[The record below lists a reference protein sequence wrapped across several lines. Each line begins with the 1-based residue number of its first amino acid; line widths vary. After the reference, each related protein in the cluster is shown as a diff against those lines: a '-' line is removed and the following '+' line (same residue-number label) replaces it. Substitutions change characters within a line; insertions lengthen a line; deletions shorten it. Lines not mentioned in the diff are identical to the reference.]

1 MTFPLLA
8 RFLVIW
14 PMADESPFAAFIIPN
29 PDCCKSLIKCF
40 DFIKYGI
47 NDHLALFVNESPL
60 PGFFVTNSDGSKPIV
75 KIAHTIELWNNH
87 HLPQFAVVFCRRF
100 VARRRVA
107 PAEEAEKKKSNEVL
121 QSFHAFYCARF
132 LLFRQKAVFSES
144 SLLVNFMVY
153 QARFAATQTVS
164 VTRNFRSQQ
173 RLVPIMPHSF

>member
-1 MTFPLLA
+1 
-8 RFLVIW
+8 
-14 PMADESPFAAFIIPN
+14 MADESPFAAFIIPN

-121 QSFHAFYCARF
+121 QSFQALSCARF
-132 LLFRQKAVFSES
+132 LQITPKSCVFGKLSSCQFYGISGTFRSNSNSFSYQKFS
-144 SLLVNFMVY
+144 VTTT
-153 QARFAATQTVS
+153 ARSHHATQLLIPKEMGDFS
-164 VTRNFRSQQ
+164 C
-173 RLVPIMPHSF
+173 